1 MKSKLITFFSSSSI
15 KVAAFF
21 WGVTKMMIGKGAP
34 KSLVTR
40 CDSKKNP
47 SQVSQVNQRGKKHGR
62 KIFLLSPLIGNTQPE
77 TLCQL
82 LNPKAQLWK
91 QSIEIAM
98 APKNISVF
106 IMCISFSS
114 LNTQLYKSQIFCL
127 FTFCVFFTYK
137 SYGFISKCYPKIT
150 I

>member
-1 MKSKLITFFSSSSI
+1 MQYHSGRLVFWFLTKKMWSQNWLHFFLFKYKGSSL
-15 KVAAFF
+15 F

-40 CDSKKNP
+40 CDLKKKNP

-62 KIFLLSPLIGNTQPE
+62 KIFLLSPLIGNTPSE

-106 IMCISFSS
+106 IMCF
-114 LNTQLYKSQIFCL
+114 QIRKELCF
-127 FTFCVFFTYK
+127 VD
-137 SYGFISKCYPKIT
+137 SWN
-150 I
+150 